1 MSVTVWMPKIDV
13 GEGLDPY
20 KIDVGE
26 GLGPQN
32 RCRSAFE
39 FPKSMSVRVWVPK
52 IGDGLN
58 SQNQEPSSPSILGIQ
73 TIRTSIL
80 GTQTI
85 PAIDFG
91 NSNADRHRF

>member
-39 FPKSMSVRVWVPK
+39 FSKIDVGEGLGPQDRGWLEFPKS
-52 IGDGLN
+52 
-58 SQNQEPSSPSILGIQ
+58 
-73 TIRTSIL
+73 
-80 GTQTI
+80 GTLF
-85 PAIDFG
+85 AIDFG
-91 NSNADRHRF
+91 NSNHPDIDLGDPNHPRHRFWKFKC

>member
-39 FPKSMSVRVWVPK
+39 FPKSTLANFSVGPNGWSL
-52 IGDGLN
+52 DLGL
-58 SQNQEPSSPSILGIQ
+58 
-73 TIRTSIL
+73 
-80 GTQTI
+80 
-85 PAIDFG
+85 
-91 NSNADRHRF
+91 

>member
-39 FPKSMSVRVWVPK
+39 FPKSMAGMVWVPK
-52 IGDGLN
+52 IDV
-58 SQNQEPSSPSILGIQ
+58 
-73 TIRTSIL
+73 RMV
-80 GTQTI
+80 
-85 PAIDFG
+85 
-91 NSNADRHRF
+91 